1 MLCAELL
8 DGAVAVPL
16 DPLYAGEVVRPGIRS
31 SAPGSLPASG
41 NLRGSELDRRCSRRG
56 GCGRLLR
63 QLFGYALLGCVYL
76 VKLKID
82 SLVDDLS
89 ALGDL
94 VRGLVY
100 LVVVGL
106 RGAVPVSG
114 IYELCQEFR
123 GAAKSALKR

>member
-1 MLCAELL
+1 MLYAELL

-16 DPLYAGEVVRPGIRS
+16 DPLYAGEVIRPGIGG
-31 SAPGSLPASG
+31 SASGSLPASG
-41 NLRGSELDRRCSRRG
+41 SLRGSELDHRCSRRCG
-56 GCGRLLR
+56 GRLLC
-63 QLFGYALLGCVYL
+63 QLLGDALLGRVYFL
-76 VKLKID
+76 ELKID
-82 SLVDDLS
+82 SLVDDLG

-100 LVVVGL
+100 LIVVRF

>member
-1 MLCAELL
+1 MFCAELL

-16 DPLYAGEVVRPGIRS
+16 DPLYAGEVFRPGIGGGAS
-31 SAPGSLPASG
+31 GGLPASG
-41 NLRGSELDRRCSRRG
+41 NLRGSELDHRCGRRRG
-56 GCGRLLR
+56 GRLLG
-63 QLFGYALLGCVYL
+63 QLLGDALLCCVYFL
-76 VKLKID
+76 KLKID
-82 SLVDDLS
+82 SLVDDLG

-100 LVVVGL
+100 LVVVCF

-114 IYELCQEFR
+114 IYELCQVFR